1 MGTFNELRDVSEYRP
16 RLFTKSEGTSEIGFL
31 RFAVKGDDYEYEIGP
46 VNLRPFRLFR
56 CLFSPSPRHIDMVAY
71 CSVMQTQERVYAAL
85 TSETTD
91 GAAHAAARLES
102 EKVRTVIN
110 GVVRGLRKKR
120 VGKHLNFLWDSER
133 IQMEIIPDVP
143 SLR

>member
-16 RLFTKSEGTSEIGFL
+16 RLFTKSEGSTEIGCL
-31 RFAVKGDDYEYEIGP
+31 RFAVKGNDYEYEIGP
-46 VNLRPFRLFR
+46 VNLRPFRLLR

-71 CSVMQTQERVYAAL
+71 CSVLQTQERVYAAL
-85 TSETTD
+85 TSEAD
-91 GAAHAAARLES
+91 AHVEE
-102 EKVRTVIN
+102 EKVNALIKS
-110 GVVRGLRKKR
+110 VVKGLQKKKI
-120 VGKHLNFLWDSER
+120 GKHLNFSWDADR